1 MVKMKNKTTLFTVAT
16 LAMSV
21 FALGF
26 VLVHNKKD

>member
-1 MVKMKNKTTLFTVAT
+1 MKNKTTLLTVAT
-16 LAMSV
+16 LVMSV